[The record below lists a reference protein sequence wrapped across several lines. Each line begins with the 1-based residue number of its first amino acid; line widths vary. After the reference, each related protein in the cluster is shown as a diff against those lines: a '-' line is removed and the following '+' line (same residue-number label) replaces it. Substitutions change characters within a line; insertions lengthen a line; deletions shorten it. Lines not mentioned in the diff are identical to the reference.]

1 MLMSGVLLTIATV
14 PSLTARVQEGAGNRY
29 GSPLQTSGKT
39 QSSSLGGMTRLSLP
53 AGNEEKSVSPVHNG
67 FSVPVSRT
75 FMRETAGFP
84 VIYGN
89 IIFSEKSENKGF
101 SIIGADG
108 SFTPVNPEPYVGF
121 TAVVLDNVYYS
132 FVQTEINGETK
143 NVMHRFSVK
152 DGFAYLGS
160 KVMPDGSRP
169 EVAATDGQTV
179 YGCFIGSNDAF
190 YMGTLNLTTGSVTRI
205 GDTFQWQS
213 AAIGSDGTLYVIDY
227 QSKLYKVDK
236 SNANASLIGTT
247 GALPKYYT
255 GAAYDRRSGK
265 IYWTVC
271 PEDESGR
278 LYEINTATG
287 VATQL
292 AKFRYNEQ
300 ITGLYIPY
308 YADAVPAA
316 PQEMTTEF
324 VGSNLTG
331 KVNITVSD
339 KNYNGAAISFPI
351 SCTVTAGD
359 AATTEGQTITK
370 TVQVTKAGTLSV
382 PMTVTHDGLWRFT
395 AWLHNTAGESPAAT
409 TKVSVGND
417 QPVAPQNITLEY
429 DGSKFV
435 LAWDSVRTSAN
446 NGWLDAEAMTYKVV
460 RYPDDQTVAENLSVT
475 NFTDA
480 VAEPSG
486 RKDYHYGV
494 VAVCHGRVSEEGLSP
509 IVAIG
514 SEVMPWSH
522 TFNTEESAQG
532 FTILDANMDGITWGW
547 SSQRKALYCSYNAT
561 LDMDDWVMSPGLR
574 LEGGKVYKVTMK
586 TSCRNV
592 KYPEKFEA
600 FLGKERKPEA
610 MTMEVIPRTVIK
622 TAYSSPLDYTGYIA
636 IREGGTYYLGVHG
649 CSEAGQYE
657 AYLHDM
663 SVSSPSDAKIPGM
676 VEEFRVLP
684 DSIGALG
691 VTVSYNAPSK
701 NMLGE
706 NLASISKIE
715 TWRDG
720 VLIHTVTS
728 PAPGSKISF
737 TETLPSKSD
746 YEYKVISY
754 NTYGNSPE
762 VIKSIFIGG
771 MPYPADVKS
780 LTAIE
785 TETAGSVKV
794 EWPFVTTDQNG
805 NPLDVKYVKYEIVN
819 AKKKN
824 RVVGTVDGNTNT
836 FVWKA
841 LNPDDDQETIKV
853 GVRAVT
859 DRGSSAVVSTNNIYV
874 GRDYT
879 LPYQEGFPGGKI
891 TKPMSTFLYGGTS
904 VWATGDAS
912 LFEIEDANGD
922 NGVAYYRGSAGEAA
936 ILHTAK
942 ITLAQTQNPTFT
954 FQVYNF
960 GTASEP
966 VMDEI
971 GAMAL
976 NTETHQWEELTV
988 KPISQLPGAD
998 KKGWLTVI
1006 ADLSKFKGKRV
1017 QVGVLGR
1024 MVDGTSIVADNFCL
1038 SDMLQ
1043 YNMSAEMGKA
1053 PSMVES
1059 GKAFTIPVTVTNKG
1073 AKAAENVVVT
1083 LKRNGKERRIESLG
1097 TVQPGAIC
1105 KVSFTDTLNMTHE
1118 GQNLYQAIVAADRDD
1133 NADDNVTAEVQVDI
1147 AIPSRNRPTNLV
1159 ATDGG
1164 HKASLTWN
1172 APAKGN
1178 NNNEVNED
1186 FETAEACGTAVSG
1199 WTMVD
1204 GDNHAVGGFSGLEL
1218 PGITPGTTKMPFFVF
1233 DNSSSDFNESFKTTS
1248 GTHFLAALYPSG
1260 TVPARD
1266 WAISP
1271 LLDGSEQT
1279 ITFMAKSYSGS
1290 YREHLKVMAS
1300 TAEGTDTISFTKI
1313 ADYPSLSNGW
1323 TQYSVKLP
1331 AGTRRFALVSVAT
1344 DALMMMID
1352 DVHFVR
1358 ALSENESKVAGYNI
1372 YRDNVLL
1379 TTVGPESCKYD
1390 DTPFKKAVY
1399 TYHVTA
1405 VYADGVESG
1414 ASNSTSI
1421 TMSVAGIDVDS
1432 ADHPVE
1438 WYTPTG
1444 IYIGCKQPTAPG
1456 VYIRKQG
1463 GRGRKVVVK

>member
-190 YMGTLNLTTGSVTRI
+190 YMGTLNLPTGSVTRI

-213 AAIGSDGTLYVIDY
+213 AAIGNDGTLYVIDY
-227 QSKLYKVDK
+227 QGKLYKVDK
-236 SNANASLIGTT
+236 TNANATLIGTT

-339 KNYNGAAISFPI
+339 KNYDGAAISFPI

-532 FTILDANMDGITWGW
+532 FTILNANMDGITWGW

-853 GVRAVT
+853 G
-859 DRGSSAVVSTNNIYV
+859 
-874 GRDYT
+874 
-879 LPYQEGFPGGKI
+879 
-891 TKPMSTFLYGGTS
+891 
-904 VWATGDAS
+904 
-912 LFEIEDANGD
+912 
-922 NGVAYYRGSAGEAA
+922 
-936 ILHTAK
+936 
-942 ITLAQTQNPTFT
+942 
-954 FQVYNF
+954 
-960 GTASEP
+960 
-966 VMDEI
+966 
-971 GAMAL
+971 
-976 NTETHQWEELTV
+976 
-988 KPISQLPGAD
+988 
-998 KKGWLTVI
+998 
-1006 ADLSKFKGKRV
+1006 
-1017 QVGVLGR
+1017 
-1024 MVDGTSIVADNFCL
+1024 
-1038 SDMLQ
+1038 
-1043 YNMSAEMGKA
+1043 
-1053 PSMVES
+1053 
-1059 GKAFTIPVTVTNKG
+1059 
-1073 AKAAENVVVT
+1073 
-1083 LKRNGKERRIESLG
+1083 
-1097 TVQPGAIC
+1097 
-1105 KVSFTDTLNMTHE
+1105 
-1118 GQNLYQAIVAADRDD
+1118 
-1133 NADDNVTAEVQVDI
+1133 AEVQVDI

-1421 TMSVAGIDVDS
+1421 TMSVAGIDADS
-1432 ADHPVE
+1432 SDQPAE

-1463 GRGRKVVVK
+1463 DKGRKVIVK